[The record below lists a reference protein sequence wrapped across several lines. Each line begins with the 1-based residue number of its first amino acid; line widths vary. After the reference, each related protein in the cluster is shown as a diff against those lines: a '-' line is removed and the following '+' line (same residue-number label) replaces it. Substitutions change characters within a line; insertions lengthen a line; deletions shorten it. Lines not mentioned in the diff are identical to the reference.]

1 MNPHHDIAARHLAI
15 QGIGAEATALAM
27 KYFANRDALAVSLK
41 GAQDW
46 LTEADGAV
54 EALIRRRIAE
64 AFPGDLVLGEE
75 GGGEIGDR
83 LWIVDPIDG
92 TANFARGDLQWGISI
107 GYVHE
112 GRPEIGLLS
121 APALGEVFLARRG
134 HGATLNGKPIRV
146 APTDTMA
153 RAAVEHGW
161 STRLPLDDYL
171 SSVKRFFEA
180 GAHVK
185 RAASGALGMAW
196 VACGRTDTYVEY
208 HINAWDVAAGVVL
221 VTEAGGQVNDF
232 FIGDWATTGN
242 PILAV
247 APGVAEA
254 ASEITKIA
262 LKS

>member
-1 MNPHHDIAARHLAI
+1 MDAHHEIAARHLAI
-15 QGIGAEATALAM
+15 QGIGAEASALAM
-27 KYFANRDALAVSLK
+27 TYFANRDALAVSLK

-107 GYVHE
+107 GYLHQ
-112 GRPEIGLLS
+112 GRPEIGLLA

-134 HGATLNGKPIRV
+134 HGASLNGKPIRV

-171 SSVKRFFEA
+171 GSVKRFFEA

-196 VACGRTDTYVEY
+196 VACGRTDAYVEY
-208 HINAWDVAAGVVL
+208 HINAWDVAAGVVI
-221 VTEAGGQVNDF
+221 VTEAGGRVNDF
-232 FIGDWATTGN
+232 FTGDWATTGN

-247 APGVAEA
+247 TPGVADV
-254 ASEITKIA
+254 ASAVTGLTLPA
-262 LKS
+262 

>member
-1 MNPHHDIAARHLAI
+1 MSTDHEIAARHLAI

-27 KYFANRDALAVSLK
+27 SYFTNRDTLGVSLK

-54 EALIRRRIAE
+54 EALIRRRIAD

-75 GGGEIGDR
+75 GGGETGDR

-107 GYVHE
+107 GYVHQ
-112 GRPEIGLLS
+112 GRPELGYLS
-121 APALGEVFLARRG
+121 APALGEVFLGRRG
-134 HGATLNGKPIRV
+134 HGATLNGRPIKV
-146 APTDTMA
+146 AATDTMA

-161 STRLPLDDYL
+161 STRLPIDDYL
-171 SSVKRFFEA
+171 NSVRRFFEA

-196 VACGRTDTYVEY
+196 VACGRTDAYVEY

-232 FIGDWATTGN
+232 FQGAWATKGN

-247 APGVAEA
+247 SPGVAAA
-254 ASEITKIA
+254 ASAITG
-262 LKS
+262 LTLMP